1 MLQQLPEELL
11 DRILYHVAA
20 FPLLHDPHAPWDE
33 PQNSWIPHQ
42 CRSTLLDICL
52 VSKTLYRLALP
63 HLYKPFSNHAERES
77 RVRNSPTPELPGH
90 VISPLHNISV
100 RYLRTLC
107 ARPDYGSLLT
117 SLSFSMKNPLMAFV
131 PRVASH

>member
-20 FPLLHDPHAPWDE
+20 FPFIQDPQAPWEE

-63 HLYKPFSNHAERES
+63 HLYKPFSNHAERERAAYEIHQRPSYLDASS
-77 RVRNSPTPELPGH
+77 RLYTTSQCDTSAL
-90 VISPLHNISV
+90 S
-100 RYLRTLC
+100 
-107 ARPDYGSLLT
+107 ARGLT
-117 SLSFSMKNPLMAFV
+117 MEAC
-131 PRVASH
+131 